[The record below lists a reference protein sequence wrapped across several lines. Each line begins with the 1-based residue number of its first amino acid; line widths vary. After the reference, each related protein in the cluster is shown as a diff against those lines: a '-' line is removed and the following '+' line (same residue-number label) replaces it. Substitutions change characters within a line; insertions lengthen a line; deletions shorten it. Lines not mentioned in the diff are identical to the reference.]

1 MLSLKVHRIFCCT
14 VPTMGDEGEMVGD
27 SDGDEG
33 STCSLVK
40 TRHSD
45 RWRHLLAIFSNEQ
58 GIIVRGGGVLYIC
71 LVCCK
76 ISQWGGCAN
85 VCLGLTIDVYG
96 ERHRKHDFLA
106 MHNKEMF
113 YAKVSSIL
121 CQLLNDFENLSNGGM
136 SLGQN
141 CAKGKP
147 NTTTIENLLL
157 SFVYL

>member
-1 MLSLKVHRIFCCT
+1 MSKRTRNDFYTFCDNIDAQLKGTSDLLLYGT

-40 TRHSD
+40 TRQSD

-76 ISQWGGCAN
+76 ISQ
-85 VCLGLTIDVYG
+85 
-96 ERHRKHDFLA
+96 
-106 MHNKEMF
+106 
-113 YAKVSSIL
+113 
-121 CQLLNDFENLSNGGM
+121 
-136 SLGQN
+136 
-141 CAKGKP
+141 
-147 NTTTIENLLL
+147 
-157 SFVYL
+157 